1 MAVAGMA
8 TNSLETQAVDL
19 LGGLVICF
27 CFSYIFYGITL
38 TQTYICML
46 SSKDDPMWIRIWVSI
61 LCFLETIHTAFSMRL
76 LYYLVVLS
84 FGSLEKLGR
93 IDWSFAACVFTENVI
108 VAMVDIFFIRRL
120 WILSNHSYLLTVGTS
135 ILLAGRIGCHT
146 AASGLAL
153 SIGVWEDLRASR
165 VSYISVEVANG
176 LAAAVD
182 AIIALSL
189 IYFLHRRRSGQ
200 DRTDGI
206 VRWLMGYTINSGAA
220 IMVVSLTIA
229 ITYAKVT
236 ESLLSIGL
244 VIAISKIYVNS
255 LLGSLNAR
263 RLFRE
268 INTNPTAPT
277 SKSSH
282 IELSALRNATVQPR
296 PIQIYRD
303 KTQITD
309 AAGSRSLDIHVNTFE
324 DDNDYLSHRK
334 HQLPK

>member
-1 MAVAGMA
+1 
-8 TNSLETQAVDL
+8 
-19 LGGLVICF
+19 
-27 CFSYIFYGITL
+27 
-38 TQTYICML
+38 
-46 SSKDDPMWIRIWVSI
+46 
-61 LCFLETIHTAFSMRL
+61 MRL
-76 LYYLVVLS
+76 H
-84 FGSLEKLGR
+84 
-93 IDWSFAACVFTENVI
+93 FARWAH
-108 VAMVDIFFIRRL
+108 
-120 WILSNHSYLLTVGTS
+120 W
-135 ILLAGRIGCHT
+135 
-146 AASGLAL
+146 L

-268 INTNPTAPT
+268 INTNPTTPT

-282 IELSALRNATVQPR
+282 IELSALRNAVVQPR
-296 PIQIYRD
+296 PIQICRD

-309 AAGSRSLDIHVNTFE
+309 VTGSRSLDIHINSFK

-334 HQLPK
+334 HQFPK